1 VVRILINII
10 FKVMGIFRR
19 LVSQEGSEVYPFVF
33 KITTTTANTVFTTP
47 LVDFGGLSPSLII
60 GWGDGS
66 ANSPII
72 TASNSVDRIHTY
84 VNPGTYTISIS
95 GFMPGFSVNN
105 NASIRTLITEL
116 VQWGIVGLR
125 TVNFYGCLN
134 LTAIPGSASLS
145 GVGGY
150 TGLADVL
157 NFTNFMNGTRI
168 SAIPEDIFD
177 FSPNATIFNSA
188 FSSIPTI
195 TTVPTGLF
203 DNVPNATSF
212 ASCFFACS
220 ALTSVPSTLFDL
232 NLNVT
237 SFSGTFRNCRALT
250 NVLQF
255 TNNTN
260 VTTFTNLY
268 NMSSATNALTGTAP
282 TLWLRTPTPAGTDAF
297 NNCFGLANYAAIPTN
312 FK

>member
-1 VVRILINII
+1 
-10 FKVMGIFRR
+10 MGIFRR
-19 LVSQEGSEVYPFVF
+19 LVESDSSAVFPFVF
-33 KITTTTANTVFTTP
+33 KVTTTTANTVFTVP
-47 LVDFGGLSPSLII
+47 LVDYAGLSPNLII
-60 GWGDGS
+60 SWGDGT
-66 ANSPII
+66 ANSPLI
-72 TASNSVDRIHTY
+72 TASNSTNRIHTY
-84 VNPGTYTISIS
+84 VTPGTYTVTIS
-95 GFMPGFSVNN
+95 GFMPGFVVNN
-105 NASIRTLITEL
+105 STSIRNLITEL

-150 TGLADVL
+150 TGLSEVL

-168 SAIPEDIFD
+168 SSIPSDIFD
-177 FSPNATIFNSA
+177 YSPNATSFNSA

-203 DNVPNATSF
+203 DNVPLVTSF

-220 ALTSVPSTLFDL
+220 ALTTVPSTLFDL
-232 NLNVT
+232 NTSVT
-237 SFSGTFRNCRALT
+237 TFSGTFRNCRALT

-255 TNNTN
+255 TNNTS

-282 TLWLRTPTPAGTDAF
+282 ELWNRTPTPAGTDAF
-297 NNCFGLANYAAIPTN
+297 NNCFGLTNYASIPVN